1 MPGVYISFPFC
12 SQKCTYC
19 NFASGVMPKPLEREY
34 LDALRTEIVRHHWR
48 FTPETVYIGGGTP
61 SLIDAPELDSLLGAI
76 PWRPWKEATIEVAPG
91 TVTVERAIAWRKAGI
106 NRVSLGVQSFVNDEL
121 RRTGRRHSAEVVAA
135 EVRIL
140 RESGIDAINLDL
152 IAGLPGQTHSS
163 WQTSLDWIELLNVP
177 HVSVYMLEVDEDS
190 NLGREIL
197 KGGGR
202 YGAHDVPTDEL
213 IAEFYESATER
224 LRQMGIER
232 YEISNYARTGSDS
245 LHNMKYWKL
254 EPYAGFGAD
263 AHSFDG
269 NMRSQNLEIA
279 TDYVRAM
286 KDRGSAVAER
296 VESNQ
301 LEERFFI
308 GLRMME
314 GIRPEPVEWQRFQ
327 EPIERFIG
335 EGLLEF
341 NGGRLRL
348 TPHGVMLSNE
358 VFAEF
363 IS

>member
-1 MPGVYISFPFC
+1 
-12 SQKCTYC
+12 
-19 NFASGVMPKPLEREY
+19 MPKPLEREY
-34 LDALRTEIVRHHWR
+34 LDALHTEIARHHWR
-48 FTPETVYIGGGTP
+48 WTPETVYIGGGTP
-61 SLIDAPELDSLLGAI
+61 SLMDASDLDSLLSAI

-91 TVTVERAIAWRKAGI
+91 TITPERAAAWRKSGI

-121 RRTGRRHSAEVVAA
+121 RRTGRRHTAEVVAA
-135 EVRIL
+135 EVKTL
-140 RESGIDAINLDL
+140 RDSGIDNINLDL
-152 IAGLPGQTHSS
+152 IAGLPGQTHAS
-163 WQTSLDWIELLNVP
+163 WNTSLDWIELLNPP

-197 KGGGR
+197 KGGAR

-213 IAEFYESATER
+213 IAEFYEGATTR
-224 LRQMGIER
+224 LEAIGIHR
-232 YEISNYARTGSDS
+232 YEISNYARRGAESI
-245 LHNMKYWKL
+245 HNLKYWKL

-263 AHSFDG
+263 AHAFDG
-269 NMRSQNLEIA
+269 NMRSQNVEIA
-279 TDYVRAM
+279 SDYVRAM
-286 KDRGSAVAER
+286 NNRGSAVSEC
-296 VESNQ
+296 VESNP

-314 GIRPEPVEWQRFQ
+314 GIHPEPNEWERFH

-341 NGGRLRL
+341 DGRMLRL
-348 TPHGVMLSNE
+348 TSHGVMLSNE

>member
-1 MPGVYISFPFC
+1 MSGVYLSFPFC

-19 NFASGVMPKPLEREY
+19 NFASGVMPKSLEREY

-61 SLIDAPELDSLLGAI
+61 SLMDSSELDSLLSAI
-76 PWRPWKEATIEVAPG
+76 PWRPWKEATLEVAPG
-91 TVTVERAIAWRKAGI
+91 TITAERAAAWRKSGI

-121 RRTGRRHSAEVVAA
+121 RRTGRRHTAEIVASELA
-135 EVRIL
+135 IL
-140 RESGIDAINLDL
+140 RNAGIDNINLDL
-152 IAGLPGQTHSS
+152 IAGLPGQTHAS
-163 WQTSLDWIELLNVP
+163 WQTSLDWIELLNAP
-177 HVSVYMLEVDEDS
+177 HASVYMLEVDDDS
-190 NLGREIL
+190 NLGGEIL
-197 KGGGR
+197 RGGGR

-224 LRQMGIER
+224 LKQMGINR
-232 YEISNYARTGSDS
+232 YEISNYARPGAES

-263 AHSFDG
+263 AHAFDG
-269 NMRSQNLEIA
+269 NMRSQNVEIA
-279 TDYVRAM
+279 SDYVRAM
-286 KDRGSAVAER
+286 RERGSAVAER

-314 GIRPEPVEWQRFQ
+314 GIRPEPNEWERFH

-335 EGLLEF
+335 EGLLEMD
-341 NGGRLRL
+341 GGRLRL
-348 TPHGVMLSNE
+348 TSQGVMLSNE

>member
-19 NFASGVMPKPLEREY
+19 NFASGVMPKTLERDY
-34 LDALRTEIVRHHWR
+34 LDALRSEIARHHWR

-61 SLIDAPELDSLLGAI
+61 SLLDTAELDSLLGVV
-76 PWRPWKEATIEVAPG
+76 PWRPWKEATLEVAPG
-91 TVTVERAIAWRKAGI
+91 TITSERAAAWRKSGI

-121 RRTGRRHSAEVVAA
+121 RRTGRRHTAEVVAA
-135 EVRIL
+135 EVAML
-140 RESGIDAINLDL
+140 RDAGIDAINLDL
-152 IAGLPGQTHSS
+152 IAGLPGQSHAS
-163 WQTSLDWIELLNVP
+163 WNTSLDWIELLNVP

-197 KGGGR
+197 IGGGR

-224 LRQMGIER
+224 LRQMGIQR
-232 YEISNYARTGSDS
+232 YEISNYARPGAESI
-245 LHNMKYWKL
+245 HNLKYWKL

-263 AHSFDG
+263 AHSYDG
-269 NMRSQNLEIA
+269 HMRSQNLESA
-279 TDYVRAM
+279 ADYVQAVR
-286 KDRGSAVAER
+286 DHGTAVAER
-296 VESNQ
+296 TEANH
-301 LEERFFI
+301 LEERFFV
-308 GLRMME
+308 GLRMMD
-314 GIRPEPVEWQRFQ
+314 GIRPEPNEWERFQ
-327 EPIERFIG
+327 EPIERFID

-341 NGGRLRL
+341 DGHVLRL
-348 TPHGVMLSNE
+348 TSHGVMLSNE